1 LKISQSFPLCALLF
15 LSAPSWA
22 VDPRNHISQYGHTVW
37 KTVDGV
43 VVGPEKVTQ
52 TTDGYIW
59 LATNSGL
66 LRFDG
71 VKFSSWSLPAWQ
83 SLPSQGISALLGS
96 RDGSLWIG
104 LYSGLIH
111 YKDGSLSNYETDSP
125 PGVTEILEDHSG
137 TIWITRDKL
146 PAGEASLCQVVGTNL
161 NCFGKR
167 EGNPA
172 FYSNGL
178 AEDSAG
184 NLWFGCHKVCRMKA
198 GSFSYFMEEQ
208 SAIQAGDGVI
218 AIATGP
224 SQSVWVS
231 LDGVGPK
238 AGVRQFVNGEFVSYV
253 IPGFDGA
260 TVRSHAL
267 LVDRHKT
274 LWVGTDSEGLYR
286 IRDGVADH
294 YGHVDG
300 LSGDLV
306 HSIYED
312 KEGNLWVTTDKG
324 MDLFRDM
331 PVVSFTSS
339 EGLAG
344 TTVNSVLA
352 ASDGSVWIGAHGAFN
367 VIRAGTVSAIV
378 AGHGLPGQD
387 VSALFEDSSGRLW
400 LGLDDTITTY
410 KDGRFTDIQRLDGSR
425 LGVVGIA
432 LSITADNEGYIWAL
446 AYLRNRGQ
454 ISLLRFRGNRLEES
468 IDALRLIRHAN
479 FLATNRNGGIWI
491 GTHDGKLV
499 HYSRGDSKL
508 DLSTDAG
515 SAPTRGLFVDSD
527 NSVWAATKEG
537 VYHWK
542 DGHLSVMGSRN
553 GLPCRSIFS
562 VIKDNEG
569 SLWLY
574 ARCGLLKIL
583 AADLATWIRDPISHV
598 PLINFDH
605 TDGVFPSYPDNNTQP
620 GITRSSD
627 GRLWFN
633 GQFVQMIDPKRTYA
647 NPVVPPVLIEEIVAD
662 EKDYPLS
669 TDIKLPALIRN
680 IEIRYTA
687 LSFVLPQKVQFRYK
701 LEGRD
706 AGWQDAGTRRQAF
719 YSDLRP
725 GRYRFRVIACN
736 NDGVWNETG
745 AELNLSVAPAWYQT
759 HSFYVLCSVAFLLSL
774 WAIYRLRLRR
784 VTRRFNMTLEARV
797 NERTRIARE
806 LHDTLL
812 QSFQGVLLRFRT
824 AQTLLPTRLEEAQQM
839 LESAIEQGRAAI
851 REGRDAVQGLRSRA
865 VETEEFSEAVRA
877 LAEELANNHGNAST
891 VAFTLSIEGT
901 PRALLPL
908 ARDEIYRIASEALR
922 NAYQHAEAS
931 RIEVQLDY
939 GATRFELRVRDNGKG
954 VLPEFLKS
962 KGYRGHFGL
971 PGMRERAE
979 EIGGKFSL
987 RSALGS
993 GTQLQVSL
1001 SGAIAYV
1008 HGESRHGR
1016 E

>member
-1 LKISQSFPLCALLF
+1 M
-15 LSAPSWA
+15 
-22 VDPRNHISQYGHTVW
+22 W

-43 VVGPEKVTQ
+43 VVGPEKVMQ

-59 LATNSGL
+59 IATNSGL

-71 VKFSSWSLPAWQ
+71 VKFSSWSPPAGQ
-83 SLPSQGISALLGS
+83 SLRSQGISVLLGTQ
-96 RDGSLWIG
+96 DGSLWIG
-104 LYSGLIH
+104 TYSGLSR
-111 YKDGSLSNYETDSP
+111 YKDGNLFNYAIDSLA
-125 PGVTEILEDHSG
+125 GITEILEDHSR
-137 TIWITRDKL
+137 TIWVTRDNL
-146 PAGEASLCQVVGTNL
+146 APGEPSLCQVVGPNL
-161 NCFGKR
+161 NCFGTKQ
-167 EGNPA
+167 GNPA

-178 AEDSAG
+178 AEDGAG
-184 NLWFGCHKVCRMKA
+184 DLWFGCHMVCRMKA
-198 GSFSYFMEEQ
+198 GSFSYFMRDQ
-208 SAIQAGDGVI
+208 SVRQAGDGVI

-231 LDGVGPK
+231 LDGVGPR

-253 IPGFDGA
+253 VPGFDGA

-267 LVDRHKT
+267 LVDRHQT
-274 LWVGTDSEGLYR
+274 LWIGTDSQGLYR
-286 IRDGVADH
+286 VRDGVANH
-294 YGHVDG
+294 YGHLDG

-324 MDLFRDM
+324 MDLFRDT
-331 PVVSFTSS
+331 PLVSFTSS
-339 EGLAG
+339 EGLVG
-344 TTVNSVLA
+344 TTVKSVLA
-352 ASDGSVWIGAHGAFN
+352 ASDGSVWVGAQGALN
-367 VIRAGTVSAIV
+367 VIRAGTISAIV
-378 AGHGLPGQD
+378 PGHGLPGHD
-387 VSALFEDSSGRLW
+387 VSALFQDSSGRLW

-410 KDGRFTDIQRLDGSR
+410 KDGRFTDIHRPDGSR
-425 LGVVGIA
+425 LGMVGITK
-432 LSITADNEGYIWAL
+432 SITADNEGYIWAL
-446 AYLRNRGQ
+446 AYLRNRHRV
-454 ISLLRFRGNRLEES
+454 SLLRFKGNQLEET
-468 IDALRLIRHAN
+468 IDAVKLIQHTYY
-479 FLATNRNGGIWI
+479 LATNRDGGIWI

-499 HYSRGDSKL
+499 HYSRGDSNP
-508 DLSTDAG
+508 DPSMDAG
-515 SAPTRGLFVDSD
+515 SAATRGLFVDSD
-527 NSVWAATKEG
+527 NSVWAATVEG

-542 DGHLSVMGSRN
+542 DGHLSVLDSRS
-553 GLPCRSIFS
+553 GLPCPSVFS
-562 VIKDNEG
+562 VIKDDEG

-583 AADLATWIRDPISHV
+583 AADLAKWLRDPNSHV
-598 PLINFDH
+598 PLIRFDH
-605 TDGVFPSYPDNNTQP
+605 TDGVFPAYPDDNTQP
-620 GITRSSD
+620 TATKSSD

-647 NPVVPPVLIEEIVAD
+647 NPVVPPVRIEEIIAD
-662 EKDYPLS
+662 ERDYPLG

-725 GRYRFRVIACN
+725 GRYRFRVVACN

-745 AELNLSVAPAWYQT
+745 AALNFSVARAWYQT
-759 HSFYVLCSVAFLLSL
+759 HWFDALYSAAFLLIL
-774 WAIYRLRLRR
+774 WAIYWLRLRR
-784 VTRRFNMTLEARV
+784 VTRTFNMTLEARV

-824 AQTLLPTRLEEAQQM
+824 AHTLLPTRPKEAEHM

-851 REGRDAVQGLRSRA
+851 LEGRDAVQGLRSSSA
-865 VETEEFSEAVRA
+865 ETEDFGEALRA
-877 LAEELANNHGNAST
+877 LAEELASNPDNASP
-891 VAFTLSIEGT
+891 VALTLNIEGT

-931 RIEVQLDY
+931 RIEVLLDY
-939 GATRFELRVRDNGKG
+939 GTACFEIRVRDNGKG
-954 VLPEFLKS
+954 VVAGFTTD
-962 KGYRGHFGL
+962 KGYRGHYGL

-979 EIGGKFSL
+979 EIGGTFSL
-987 RSALGS
+987 RSAPGS
-993 GTQLQVSL
+993 GTELQVSL

-1008 HGESRHGR
+1008 AGESRR
-1016 E
+1016 RSWSRKKFVARWVRQRS